1 MNIKKI
7 LISQPEPENGK
18 SPYYEI
24 AKKYSVDVV
33 FRPLFNIETVSAR
46 EFRNQKINILEHT
59 AIILNSRISM
69 DNFFSLCK
77 ELRITIPETMK
88 FFCIS
93 EQISQYLQ
101 KFVAYKKRKIFFPQN
116 NSMAEL
122 ADVISKH
129 ENEKFLMPV
138 TEGNNTNEI
147 IDLLGNTDIEITQ
160 GVMYRTVS
168 IKFPESEHIS
178 DYDMVVLFSPLGLT
192 ALKENFPDMDKTDV
206 KIAAFGPKTTQAV
219 QDEGLHLEISA
230 PSKDCPSMNLALD
243 NYLNEISKQGS
254 NARKK

>member
-33 FRPLFNIETVSAR
+33 FRPLFNIETISAR
-46 EFRNQKINILEHT
+46 EFRNQKINILDHT
-59 AIILNSRISM
+59 AIILNSRRAM

-77 ELRITIPETMK
+77 DLRITIPDTMK

-116 NSMAEL
+116 SSMSEL
-122 ADVISKH
+122 AEVISKH
-129 ENEKFLMPV
+129 EKEKFLMPV
-138 TEGNNTNEI
+138 PEGSTTNEI
-147 IDLLGNTDIEITQ
+147 IDLLGDANIDITQ

-168 IKFPESEHIS
+168 IKFPEGEHIS
-178 DYDMVVLFSPLGLT
+178 DYDMAVLFAPFSIT
-192 ALKENFPDMDKTDV
+192 ALKENFPDFDMTGI
-206 KIAAFGPKTTQAV
+206 KIASFGPKTTQAV
-219 QDEGLHLEISA
+219 LDEGLNLEISA

-243 NYLNEISKQGS
+243 NYLSEISKSGG
-254 NARKK
+254 NARKN